1 MVTENG
7 DDMPDIDID
16 LLEDFENE
24 IATEEKARKRK
35 RTIIIAGLVVGI
47 ATALSMA
54 NIDWSEFTSTGPE
67 PVATVEIK
75 KTPSVEKP
83 LPVKK
88 VSKPAP
94 VKAPE
99 ETKTENIEAE
109 IAKLQEKN
117 MIADDFKAPGMLTDE
132 KQPAPEKE
140 VVSTPEPEVPTK
152 VEKTPA
158 AAKEPVVEQKVELEK
173 TVSPPEKA
181 EPIDIPEPS
190 LGSGTFSVQ
199 VVATTDAVRA
209 LETRDKLNKQGFYA
223 WISTGRVKKSLFKVE
238 AGLFKSIREASP
250 LLRKLASAG
259 FKSRIA
265 YKNGKK
271 NVTLELGVFEN
282 ERYAKSLGE
291 QLGAK
296 GFEVRI
302 ETIDK
307 PIELYIVREGKYKST
322 KEAGEADKRLTKTG
336 YRTLGVNRV
345 Y

>member
-7 DDMPDIDID
+7 GDTPDIDID

-24 IATEEKARKRK
+24 IATEDKARKRK
-35 RTIIIAGLVVGI
+35 RTIVIAGLLVGVV
-47 ATALSMA
+47 TALSMA
-54 NIDWSEFTSTGPE
+54 DIDWSEFTSTGSE

-75 KTPSVEKP
+75 KTSPAEKP
-83 LPVKK
+83 VPVKK
-88 VSKPAP
+88 VAEPADIEVSK
-94 VKAPE
+94 
-99 ETKTENIEAE
+99 KTEPENIEAE

-132 KQPAPEKE
+132 KQPAPEE
-140 VVSTPEPEVPTK
+140 NVVVAPEPEVVK
-152 VEKTPA
+152 EVEKTPA
-158 AAKEPVVEQKVELEK
+158 VAKEPEVTQKAVAPEVIQK
-173 TVSPPEKA
+173 T
-181 EPIDIPEPS
+181 EPIDIPKPS
-190 LGSGTFSVQ
+190 LGTGTFSVQ

-209 LETRDKLNKQGFYA
+209 LEIRDKLNKQGFYA

-250 LLRKLASAG
+250 LLRKLSSAG

-265 YKNGKK
+265 YKNDKK

-282 ERYAKSLGE
+282 ERHAKSLGE

-296 GFEVRI
+296 GFEIHI

-322 KEAGEADKRLTKTG
+322 KEADEANRRLIKTG